1 MPLESE
7 LYAPVKALLE
17 GQGYVVK
24 GEVRGCDVVAVRG
37 EEPPVIVELK
47 RAFGLSLVLQGV
59 DRLALSDRVYLAV
72 GQWPKQMKNV
82 KKLCRRLGLGLL
94 VVARERADVVLDPLP
109 YKPRTNK
116 HKAGRLLGEHRRR
129 VGDPNLGGSA
139 MRAPLI
145 TAYRQE
151 ALRCAELLACHGPMA
166 PKAMRAAGD
175 VPNAAKILR
184 HDHYGWFERVS
195 RGIYALT
202 PQGRTGLVTFGGKS
216 PSA

>member
-47 RAFGLSLVLQGV
+47 SVFGLGLVLQGV

-72 GQWPKQMKNV
+72 GQWPKQIKNV

-94 VVARERADVVLDPLP
+94 VVARGRADIVLDPLP
-109 YKPRTNK
+109 YKPRTNRR
-116 HKAGRLLGEHRRR
+116 KAGRLLGEHRRR

-139 MRAPLI
+139 MRAPLM

-202 PQGRTGLVTFGGKS
+202 PLGRTGLVTFGGKS
-216 PSA
+216 LSA